1 MVIAARQSMWNGGF
15 NPLDYC
21 FISRYN
27 CKIMTDFYAQHTIN
41 TGVEAVVLFTK
52 ELTSATGDT
61 IFGHNG
67 SNAGTGVDSQDFRFF
82 IAGTYPNCDLYF
94 DRGNGRSSMSTSA
107 GFNILNTNWHKVSF
121 QGRSNVTYDKTT
133 LNNNTSVTSNSA
145 SCKLFF
151 FQSYGSSTLNSAQ
164 NDVAIRYVR
173 IYNISTGQD
182 LAYFVPNLEG
192 MYDLVADKVYTPV
205 NADARFEVVKWKSLS
220 EVEEWKN

>member
-27 CKIMTDFYAQHTIN
+27 CRIITDFYAQYTANI
-41 TGVEAVVLFTK
+41 GVEAVILFTK
-52 ELTSATGDT
+52 ELRSATGCC
-61 IFGHNG
+61 IFGHSG
-67 SNAGTGVDSQDFRFF
+67 SESRLSDSQDFRLL
-82 IAGTYPNCDLYF
+82 IHASYPDCGMIF
-94 DRGNGRSSMSTSA
+94 DRGNGRA
-107 GFNILNTNWHKVSF
+107 FVENFNILNTNWHKVSF
-121 QGRSNVTYDKTT
+121 QGRSNVIYDKSIFATQ
-133 LNNNTSVTSNSA
+133 TSATKDSA
-145 SCKLFF
+145 NCKFNFF
-151 FQSYGSSTLNSAQ
+151 GWPNASTENQQ

-220 EVEEWKN
+220 KVEEWKN